1 MNLSRL
7 VRAFGGRALG
17 LVGSGPDVRDVR
29 LDSRQVTEGDLFAAL
44 PGAAADGL
52 QFAGQAVANGAVAL
66 LAPEDAEGRL
76 GTAGDLRGIPVW
88 LHGEARRAVG
98 EAAAR
103 VHGDP
108 SADLDVIAVTGTN
121 GKTTVAWF
129 VTQLLRAAGRRPAF
143 VGTVG
148 HELMPGSLAPT
159 RNTTPD
165 ACDLQRLLAAHLAAG
180 GDSVALEASSHALV
194 QDRLAGMQVDVAVFT
209 NLTRDHLDYHGDMA
223 RYAAAKQRL
232 FESLTEGGTA
242 VVPASGEYADQ
253 MARAAADRGA
263 RVITYGMGSRADL
276 RATRLVV
283 SPEGSTF
290 AIAGMG
296 IPASSDLVTVSGR
309 HNVENALAAF
319 AAVLVTGASPDALR
333 SGLRSSTAP
342 APHCGLSLS
351 LPPGRLERVSAP
363 GHPFRVLVDYAHT
376 PDALRAV
383 LVALREELDAAG
395 EGRLICVFGC
405 GGDRDRGKRAPMGSA
420 VGELSDVAVL
430 TSDNPRGETPEAII
444 DEVLEGLVG
453 AQTELFVEVDRRD
466 AIERAIAIAR
476 PCDAVLIAGKGHEDY
491 QILPTGRIEF
501 DDRAVAREVLG

>member
-1 MNLSRL
+1 MNLGHL
-7 VRAFGGRALG
+7 VRDFGGRAVG
-17 LVGSGPDVRDVR
+17 LDGPGPDVTDVR
-29 LDSRQVTEGDLFAAL
+29 LDSRQVTAGDLFAAL

-52 QFAGQAVANGAVAL
+52 SFAGQAVANGAVAL
-66 LAPEDAEGRL
+66 LAPEDAGAHL
-76 GTAGDLRGIPVW
+76 ASVPDLRGVPVW

-108 SADLDVIAVTGTN
+108 SAKLDVIAVTGTN
-121 GKTTVAWF
+121 GKTTVAWLA
-129 VTQLLRAAGRRPAF
+129 TQLLRAAGRRPAF

-148 HELMPGSLAPT
+148 HELSAGTLAPT

-180 GDSVALEASSHALV
+180 GDCVALEASSHALV
-194 QDRLAGMQVDVAVFT
+194 QDRLAGLHLDVAIFT

-223 RYAAAKQRL
+223 SYAAAKRRL
-232 FESLTEGGTA
+232 FESLPEGGTA
-242 VVPASGEYADQ
+242 IVPATGEYAEF
-253 MARAAADRGA
+253 MARAAAERGA

-296 IPASSDLVTVSGR
+296 IPTSSDLVTVSGR

-333 SGLRSSTAP
+333 SGLRSCDPTAS
-342 APHCGLSLS
+342 HDRISLS

-383 LVALREELDAAG
+383 LTALREELDAAG

-405 GGDRDRGKRAPMGSA
+405 GGNRDRGKRAPMGSV

-453 AQTELFVEVDRRD
+453 AQTELLVEVDRRD
-466 AIERAIAIAR
+466 AIERAIGLAR